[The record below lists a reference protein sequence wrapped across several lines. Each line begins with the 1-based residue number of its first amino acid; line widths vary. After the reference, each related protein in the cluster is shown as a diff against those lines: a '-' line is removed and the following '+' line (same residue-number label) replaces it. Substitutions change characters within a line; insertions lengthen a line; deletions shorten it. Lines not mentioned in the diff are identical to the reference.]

1 MSRARKGGRA
11 PLEDTIGRLEAA
23 FAPTN
28 APHSANDARPDPLE
42 QQVRTA
48 EAVLFAGGR
57 ALKASE
63 LAEILGPGADV
74 AAVLMRLKSL
84 YAGRGVELM
93 ETGAGWRFQT
103 AADLKHLFFETRAQ
117 PKRLPK
123 AAMET
128 LAVIAY
134 HQPVTRSEIEDIRG
148 VSLAKGTLDL
158 LLELNWVRPRG
169 RRRSPGRPLTYG
181 TSEQFLSHFGLIS
194 LDALPGKADLEAA
207 GLVERRFAKEFDAP
221 RPSDAPGV
229 DEDLLAG
236 DETAAGS
243 FYVEFLDVEGGD

>member
-1 MSRARKGGRA
+1 
-11 PLEDTIGRLEAA
+11 LEAA
-23 FAPTN
+23 FAGQT
-28 APHSANDARPDPLE
+28 APQSANDARPDPLE
-42 QQVRTA
+42 AHVRIV
-48 EAVLFAGGR
+48 EALLFAGAR
-57 ALKASE
+57 ALKAAD
-63 LAEILGPGADV
+63 LKEILGPDVDV
-74 AAVLMRLKSL
+74 AGVLMRLKSL
-84 YAGRGVELM
+84 YAGRGVELV

-103 AADLKHLFFETRAQ
+103 ASDLKHLFAQTRAQ

-194 LDALPGKADLEAA
+194 LDALPGKDDLKAA
-207 GLVERRFAKEFDAP
+207 GLVDSRLAKDFDAP
-221 RPSDAPGV
+221 RPSEALGA
-229 DEDLLAG
+229 DEDPLQGDSASAG
-236 DETAAGS
+236 FYMEFIDDEGS
-243 FYVEFLDVEGGD
+243 D